1 MNMDLKNKIISVIGL
16 GKTGVATANFLAR
29 RGSKVSIIDNK
40 PYDQLL
46 ELTGQL
52 LPGIEA
58 IYQNSEPLPNSDLI
72 VISPS
77 VDIESDFLKSFHQKG
92 TEIISEIELASR
104 LNSASLIGITGTNG
118 KSTCT
123 SLINEILA
131 EGGKNTQAGGNL
143 GTPFISLV
151 DQGPTEYRVLEI
163 SSFQMEATYSF
174 HPKIAVIL
182 NITPD
187 HLDRHKSFIQYVGL
201 KEKVYANQTKN
212 DSLILNYDDSNT
224 RSLGK
229 NCPAKHI
236 YFSLENELE
245 YGVYVSKGKIFA
257 RINEFKGEVF
267 AISSL
272 SRGLAWQ
279 IENVLPAV
287 AAALLLKI
295 PLESIKKV
303 LGSFV
308 GLEHRLEWVSTQD
321 GVDFINDSKG
331 TNVGSAYK
339 SLNTFDRPIILIA
352 GGKDKNADFSSLKK
366 IMKKKVKHLILIGE
380 TRPKFR
386 SLLNGSFGYEESDS
400 LKDAVHKAK
409 EKADKGD
416 VVLLSPACAS
426 FDMFTDY
433 IDRGN
438 QFKTIVKNLEG

>member
-1 MNMDLKNKIISVIGL
+1 MDLKNKIVSVIGL

-29 RGSKVSIIDNK
+29 RGAKVSIMDNK
-40 PYDQLL
+40 PYDLL
-46 ELTGQL
+46 SELTDQL
-52 LPGIEA
+52 LPGIETV
-58 IYQNSEPLPNSDLI
+58 YQNCEPLPNSDL
-72 VISPS
+72 VVVSPS
-77 VDIESDFLKSFHQKG
+77 VDIESDFLKNSRQKG
-92 TEIISEIELASR
+92 TEVISEIELASR
-104 LNSASLIGITGTNG
+104 VNTASLIGITGTNG

-123 SLINEILA
+123 SLIGEILK

-151 DQGPTEYRVLEI
+151 DQEPTEYRVLEI
-163 SSFQMEATYSF
+163 SSFQMEATNSF
-174 HPKIAVIL
+174 HPKIAIIL

-187 HLDRHKSFIQYVGL
+187 HLDRHESFMQYVGL
-201 KEKVYANQTKN
+201 KEKIYANQTKN
-212 DSLILNYDDSNT
+212 DFLILNYDDSNT
-224 RSLGK
+224 RSMGG
-229 NCPAKHI
+229 NCPANQI
-236 YFSLENELE
+236 FFSLESELE
-245 YGVYVSKGKIFA
+245 SGVYVSKGKIFA
-257 RINEFKGEVF
+257 RINEFDGEVF
-267 AISSL
+267 ALNSL

-295 PLESIKKV
+295 SLESIKKV
-303 LGSFV
+303 LGNFV
-308 GLEHRLEWVSTQD
+308 GLEHRLEWVCSQD
-321 GVDFINDSKG
+321 GGDFINDSKG

-416 VVLLSPACAS
+416 GVLLSPAC
-426 FDMFTDY
+426 
-433 IDRGN
+433 
-438 QFKTIVKNLEG
+438 VLNLQSYSKHF

>member
-1 MNMDLKNKIISVIGL
+1 
-16 GKTGVATANFLAR
+16 
-29 RGSKVSIIDNK
+29 
-40 PYDQLL
+40 
-46 ELTGQL
+46 
-52 LPGIEA
+52 
-58 IYQNSEPLPNSDLI
+58 
-72 VISPS
+72 
-77 VDIESDFLKSFHQKG
+77 VDIESDFLKNSRQKG
-92 TEIISEIELASR
+92 TEVISEIELASR
-104 LNSASLIGITGTNG
+104 VNSASLIGITGTNG

-123 SLINEILA
+123 SLIDEILT

-187 HLDRHKSFIQYVGL
+187 HLDRHESFKQYIGL

-229 NCPAKHI
+229 NCPAKQI
-236 YFSLENELE
+236 FFSLENELE
-245 YGVYVSKGKIFA
+245 CGVYVNKGKIFA
-257 RINEFKGEVF
+257 RINEFEGEVF
-267 AISSL
+267 ALSSL
-272 SRGLAWQ
+272 SRGLRWQ

-287 AAALLLKI
+287 AVALLLKI
-295 PLESIKKV
+295 SLESIKKV
-303 LGSFV
+303 LGSFI
-308 GLEHRLEWVSTQD
+308 GLEHRLEWVCSQD

-386 SLLNGSFGYEESDS
+386 SLLNGSFRYEESDS
-400 LKDAVHKAK
+400 LEDAVHKAK

-426 FDMFTDY
+426 FDMFADY

-438 QFKTIVKNLEG
+438 QFKSIVKNLERC

>member
-1 MNMDLKNKIISVIGL
+1 MDLKNKIVSVIGL

-29 RGSKVSIIDNK
+29 RGAKVSIMDNK
-40 PYDQLL
+40 PYDLL
-46 ELTGQL
+46 SELTDQL
-52 LPGIEA
+52 LPGVETV
-58 IYQNSEPLPNSDLI
+58 YQNCEPLPDSDL
-72 VISPS
+72 VVVSPS
-77 VDIESDFLKSFHQKG
+77 VDIESDFLKNSRQKG
-92 TEIISEIELASR
+92 TEVISEIELASR
-104 LNSASLIGITGTNG
+104 VNSASLIGITGTNG

-123 SLINEILA
+123 SLIDEILT

-187 HLDRHKSFIQYVGL
+187 HLDRHESFKQYIGL
-201 KEKVYANQTKN
+201 KEKIYANQTKN

-224 RSLGK
+224 RFLGS
-229 NCPAKHI
+229 NCPAKQI
-236 YFSLENELE
+236 FFSLENELE
-245 YGVYVSKGKIFA
+245 CGAYVNKGKIFA
-257 RINEFKGEVF
+257 RINEFEGEVF
-267 AISSL
+267 ALSSL
-272 SRGLAWQ
+272 SQGLRWQ

-287 AAALLLKI
+287 AAALLLKTS
-295 PLESIKKV
+295 LESIKKV

-308 GLEHRLEWVSTQD
+308 GLEHRLEWVCSKD

-400 LKDAVHKAK
+400 LEDAVHKAK

-438 QFKTIVKNLEG
+438 QFKSIVKNLEGC

>member
-1 MNMDLKNKIISVIGL
+1 MDLKNKIVSVIGL

-29 RGSKVSIIDNK
+29 RGSRVSIMDKK
-40 PYDQLL
+40 PYDELS
-46 ELTGQL
+46 ELTENL
-52 LPGIEA
+52 LPGIKA
-58 IYQNSEPLPNSDLI
+58 IYQNSVPLPDSDLI

-77 VDIESDFLKSFHQKG
+77 VDIESEFLKSSRQKG

-104 LNSASLIGITGTNG
+104 VNSASLIGITGTNG

-123 SLINEILA
+123 SLIDEILT
-131 EGGKNTQAGGNL
+131 EGGKSTQAGGNL
-143 GTPFISLV
+143 GIPFISLV
-151 DQGPTEYRVLEI
+151 DQEPTEYRVLEI

-187 HLDRHKSFIQYVGL
+187 HLDRHESFMQYVGL
-201 KEKVYANQTKN
+201 KEKIYANQTKN

-224 RSLGK
+224 RSLGE
-229 NCPAKHI
+229 NCPAKQI
-236 YFSLENELE
+236 LFSLESELE
-245 YGVYVSKGKIFA
+245 CGVYVSKGEIFA
-257 RINEFKGEVF
+257 RINEFKGKVCSL
-267 AISSL
+267 SSL

-287 AAALLLKI
+287 AVALLLKVS
-295 PLESIKKV
+295 LESIKKV

-308 GLEHRLEWVSTQD
+308 GLEHRLEWVCSQG

-366 IMKKKVKHLILIGE
+366 IMKKKVKHLVLIGE

-416 VVLLSPACAS
+416 VVLFSPACAS
-426 FDMFTDY
+426 FDMFADY

-438 QFKTIVKNLEG
+438 QFKSIVKNLKEN

>member
-1 MNMDLKNKIISVIGL
+1 MDLKNKIVSVIGL

-29 RGSKVSIIDNK
+29 RGAKVSIMDNK
-40 PYDQLL
+40 PYDLL
-46 ELTGQL
+46 SELTDQL
-52 LPGIEA
+52 LPGIETV
-58 IYQNSEPLPNSDLI
+58 YQNCEPLPDSDL
-72 VISPS
+72 VVVSPS
-77 VDIESDFLKSFHQKG
+77 VDIESDFLKNSRQKG
-92 TEIISEIELASR
+92 TEVISEIELASR
-104 LNSASLIGITGTNG
+104 VNSASLIGITGTNG

-123 SLINEILA
+123 SLIDEILT

-143 GTPFISLV
+143 GTPFVSLV

-187 HLDRHKSFIQYVGL
+187 HLDRHESFKQYIGL

-224 RSLGK
+224 RFLGS
-229 NCPAKHI
+229 NCPAKQI
-236 YFSLENELE
+236 FFSLENELE
-245 YGVYVSKGKIFA
+245 CGAYVNKGKIFA
-257 RINEFKGEVF
+257 RINEFEGEVF
-267 AISSL
+267 ALSSL
-272 SRGLAWQ
+272 SQGLRWQ

-287 AAALLLKI
+287 AAALLLKTS
-295 PLESIKKV
+295 LESIKKV

-308 GLEHRLEWVSTQD
+308 GLEHRLEWVCSQD

-400 LKDAVHKAK
+400 LEDAVHKAK

-438 QFKTIVKNLEG
+438 QFKSIVKNLEGC

>member
-1 MNMDLKNKIISVIGL
+1 MDLKNKIVSVVGL

-29 RGSKVSIIDNK
+29 RGAKVSIMDNK
-40 PYDQLL
+40 PYDLL
-46 ELTGQL
+46 SELTDQL
-52 LPGIEA
+52 LPGVETV
-58 IYQNSEPLPNSDLI
+58 YQNCEPLPDSDL
-72 VISPS
+72 VVVSPS
-77 VDIESDFLKSFHQKG
+77 VDIESDFLKNSRQKG
-92 TEIISEIELASR
+92 TEVISEIELASR
-104 LNSASLIGITGTNG
+104 VNSASLIGITGTNG

-123 SLINEILA
+123 SLIDEILT

-187 HLDRHKSFIQYVGL
+187 HLDRHESFKQYIGL
-201 KEKVYANQTKN
+201 KEKIYANQTKN

-224 RSLGK
+224 RFLGS
-229 NCPAKHI
+229 NCPAKQI
-236 YFSLENELE
+236 FFSLENELE
-245 YGVYVSKGKIFA
+245 CGAYVNKGKIFA
-257 RINEFKGEVF
+257 RINEFEGEVF
-267 AISSL
+267 ALSSL
-272 SRGLAWQ
+272 SQGLRWQ

-287 AAALLLKI
+287 AAALLLKTS
-295 PLESIKKV
+295 LESIKKV

-308 GLEHRLEWVSTQD
+308 GLEHRLEWVCSKD

-400 LKDAVHKAK
+400 LEDAVHKAK

-438 QFKTIVKNLEG
+438 QFKSIVKNLEGC